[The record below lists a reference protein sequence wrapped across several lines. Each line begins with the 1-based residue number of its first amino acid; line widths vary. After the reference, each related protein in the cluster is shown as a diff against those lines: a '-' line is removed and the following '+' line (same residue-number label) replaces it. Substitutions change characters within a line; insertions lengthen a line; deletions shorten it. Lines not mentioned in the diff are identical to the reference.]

1 LLFPLM
7 FSRQTEVMDTL
18 VATLEAAADTLEVVV
33 TMTDDDTTTTTD
45 TTVEAETT
53 MTGEEVVMTGTATM
67 TVTTRA
73 TMTEGIGGGSKLIM
87 RLGNDW
93 ADLADRCGLVVDVSS
108 YRDRYDRRDRSPPR
122 RREYYE

>member
-1 LLFPLM
+1 M
-7 FSRQTEVMDTL
+7 FSRQTEVMDT
-18 VATLEAAADTLEVVV
+18 VAATLEEAVDTLEVVAD
-33 TMTDDDTTTTTD
+33 TMIDADTMITTD